1 MTERPRQERKKR
13 GSLWPGL
20 FLALLVLT
28 ALPGRADEL
37 RLPPALPDLAAP
49 PEAQAELGR
58 MLFFDRRL
66 SGDGTMSCAVCHVP
80 ELAFTDGRELSG
92 AYPTNKHWRNTQS
105 VINAGYLHTFFWDGR
120 SNSLEGQAE
129 GPMHAVFEM
138 NLNPDYLVE
147 KLREIPAYRE
157 LFRKAFDAPVTR
169 AAVTSAL
176 AAFER
181 TIVVNDSPFDRYLRG
196 EQDALTPTAR
206 AGLAIFFGERGR
218 CASCHGGSLLSD
230 QKFHNLG
237 VPESPELKNDP
248 QRRATRNYFLV
259 QMGLPRMEHDP
270 GRFAVTEEPG
280 DMGAFRTPPLRQVA
294 ETGPYMHNGHFE
306 TLEEVIDFYDRGGG
320 SDPNLSPLMK
330 PLGLSAGEKEALTA
344 FLHSLSGTLRPI
356 EAPAL
361 PGL

>member
-1 MTERPRQERKKR
+1 MTGRCRTEVAQPV
-13 GSLWPGL
+13 SLRSAL
-20 FLALLVLT
+20 FLALLILT
-28 ALPGRADEL
+28 APPALADEL
-37 RLPPALPDLAAP
+37 RLPAPLPELAAP
-49 PEAQAELGR
+49 PQAQVELGR

-80 ELAFTDGRELSG
+80 EMAFTDGRALSG

-105 VINAGYLHTFFWDGR
+105 LINAGYLHTFFWDGR

-157 LFRKAFDAPVTR
+157 LFRNAFDAPVTR
-169 AAVTSAL
+169 AAITSAL

-181 TIVVNDSPFDRYLRG
+181 TLVVNDSPFDRYLRG
-196 EQDALTPTAR
+196 EQDALPPAAR
-206 AGLAIFFGERGR
+206 QGLNIFFGDRGR
-218 CASCHGGSLLSD
+218 CATCHSGALLSD

-237 VPESPELKNDP
+237 VPESAELKNDP

-259 QMGLPRMEHDP
+259 QMGLLRMDRDP
-270 GRFAVTEEPG
+270 GRFAVSKDPG
-280 DMGAFRTPPLRQVA
+280 DMGAFRTPPLCQVA
-294 ETGPYMHNGHFE
+294 ETGPYMHNGHFK
-306 TLEEVIDFYDRGGG
+306 TIEEVIDFYDRGGG

-330 PLGLSAGEKEALTA
+330 PLGLSAEEKEALKA
-344 FLHSLSGTLRPI
+344 FLQSLSGTLRPV
-356 EAPAL
+356 APPAL